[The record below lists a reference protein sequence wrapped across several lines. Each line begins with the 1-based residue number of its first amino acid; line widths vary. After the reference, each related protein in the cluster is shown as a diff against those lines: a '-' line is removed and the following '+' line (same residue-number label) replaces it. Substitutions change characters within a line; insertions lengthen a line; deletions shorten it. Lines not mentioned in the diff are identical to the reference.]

1 MDIESKE
8 GHVAGMTGEFVFE
21 YVAWFRDSS
30 LPPDDED
37 YEWPGIIYISAVTID
52 AAIAWGDH
60 LAQTCLDELLYS
72 SAEPQLD
79 PVPFGGV
86 LARDGEELTAEQIG
100 W

>member
-1 MDIESKE
+1 MVSEYL
-8 GHVAGMTGEFVFE
+8 FE

-37 YEWPGIIYISAVTID
+37 YEWPGVVYIFAATMD

-60 LAQTCLDELLYS
+60 LAETCVDEFLHS
-72 SAEPQLD
+72 TAEPQLD
-79 PVPFGGV
+79 PVPPEGV
-86 LARDGEELTAEQIG
+86 FARDGEELTAQEIG